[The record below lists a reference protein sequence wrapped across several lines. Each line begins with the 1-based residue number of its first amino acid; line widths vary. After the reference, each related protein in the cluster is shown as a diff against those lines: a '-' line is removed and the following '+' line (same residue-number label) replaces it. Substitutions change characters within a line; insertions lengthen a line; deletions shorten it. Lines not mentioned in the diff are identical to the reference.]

1 MNFNQRSRSILKG
14 LFNDNYGRQNENWKH
29 IDREDMV
36 SLHNGFYEQ
45 TKYVSRLDVTISH

>member
-14 LFNDNYGRQNENWKH
+14 LFNDNNGRQNENWKH

-36 SLHNGFYEQ
+36 YTTDFMSKQSTLVDLMLQ
-45 TKYVSRLDVTISH
+45 